1 MSQGKRRPL
10 EILNPDV
17 PVTLKNGQ
25 KAIMR
30 PVPLESAGEL
40 LEWYNRL
47 VSLKAH
53 EFTPLQMLAFAAY
66 QGAPLIKASLHKLDD
81 SADELVVQ
89 AADLVALAEIF
100 IDQNIDGVLVG
111 KLEALAARL
120 DGILPKVELPKADQ
134 SKTSQSAS
142 NSLSQTDTGTGKTLA
157 E

>member
-1 MSQGKRRPL
+1 MSQDAKRTF
-10 EILNPDV
+10 EILNPERQV
-17 PVTLKNGQ
+17 PLVGGQ
-25 KAIMR
+25 EAIMR
-30 PVPLESAGEL
+30 PLPLESAGAL

-53 EFTPLQMLAFAAY
+53 EFTPLQMLAFAAH
-66 QGAPLIKASLHKLDD
+66 QGAPLIKACLHKLDD

-89 AADLVALAEIF
+89 AADFVALAEIF
-100 IDQNIDGVLVG
+100 VNQNIDGVLVG

-120 DGILPKVELPKADQ
+120 DGILPKVEFPKVDQ

-142 NSLSQTDTGTGKTLA
+142 NSLSQTDTGTGKTQA